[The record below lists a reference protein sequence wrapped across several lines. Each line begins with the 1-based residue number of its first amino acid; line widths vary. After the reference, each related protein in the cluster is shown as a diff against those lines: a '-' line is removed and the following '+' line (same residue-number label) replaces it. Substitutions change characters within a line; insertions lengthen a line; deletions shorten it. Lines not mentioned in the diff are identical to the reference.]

1 MNCAAV
7 SGAVLYESTGEDQ
20 IADERK
26 EGEEHKNEGSHV
38 LSAVDDKPSALAI
51 AQEREQILKEARKVI
66 LRAKEEYGYPGCSI
80 TVMKKGLAGSSS
92 RLT

>member
-26 EGEEHKNEGSHV
+26 EGEEHKNESSRV
-38 LSAVDDKPSALAI
+38 LSVEGKPSTLVI

-80 TVMKKGLAGSSS
+80 TVMKKGLVCSSS